1 MIPDPAH
8 TKLILTSADT
18 VGDDDD
24 PGMYNNDILN
34 QVELSGLPYMRYTTW
49 IS

>member
-34 QVELSGLPYMRYTTW
+34 QVELSGLPYMRYTT
-49 IS
+49 